1 MSLIPKLFT
10 QTTLKQANNAFRNL
24 LFPSQA
30 NLTQQSGFK
39 VKTFLKLRCKYCYFI
54 RIDGRLHVEC
64 PAIPRHKAREPFNVK
79 QLW

>member
-10 QTTLKQANNAFRNL
+10 QNTLNRAHNVFRNL

-30 NLTQQSGFK
+30 NLTQHSGFK
-39 VKTFLKLRCKYCYFI
+39 VKTFLKLRCKNCYFI
-54 RIDGRLHVEC
+54 RVNGRLHVEC
-64 PAIPRHKAREPFNVK
+64 PAIARHKAREPFNVK